1 VIDPAHSNLA
11 GGGLGPA
18 PCRVALASR
27 KPRSGGALLLAG
39 LALVLPAFLLSGSAL
54 AGTTGKLSGRVVD
67 AKKAPLP
74 GVTVLLVGQRLG
86 AFTDTDG
93 RYTILNVPAGTY
105 QVKFQLLGYRAVAV
119 TDVQVNADNTTV
131 ANISMEEAPVEMKEI
146 VVSGKSPVVDVRQ
159 TSTIATVNKEQIAT
173 LPVQELN
180 EIVNLQAGVVDGHFR
195 GGRLGEVQYQ
205 VDGISMN
212 NSYDNTASLRIDRS
226 LLEEVQVISGT
237 FDAEYG
243 QAMSGVVNAVLKRG
257 SKELHWDGEAY
268 SGGFVY
274 PGHAEERQL
283 VYNFRPTG
291 VRNFQFSL
299 TGPTPQKQT
308 LFLAN
313 VQRYYFDD
321 FVYGNRVFNTDGT
334 PGDNTEVPLGQ
345 TRQWSGVGKLSNTSI
360 KNVEMSYQAIFNTI
374 DGQRTDYL
382 FRYDPDGL
390 SKQHTYSIVHGLEWT
405 HTLNKKSF
413 YNFGVRQN
421 YFNYEDMAYT
431 DLYDP
436 RYDLAGPPRAVPQL
450 NGAYDKGVSLNRF
463 HQNTNAIIFK
473 GSLVTQITNDH
484 QVKAGAEFQWPRLE
498 FGNLGY
504 LIPTTIAGRETLQR
518 IDSDPAHQLPPL
530 SVYHPVQG
538 AAYAQEQTEWNDLNV
553 RVGLRLDYFDARS
566 TVPSELSNPGNTI
579 AGAPHSEPV
588 PTTKKV
594 TLSPRIG
601 VSYPVSPRASL
612 YFAYGHFY
620 QLPPLGTIFT
630 NADYSV
636 LANLSAGEDLASSKI
651 GTIGNPDI
659 KPERTIQY
667 QAGYKQAISENLGA
681 DLTVFYK
688 DIRDLLG
695 TEILSTYNDAE
706 YPRLAN
712 VDFGNVLGFTV
723 SFDLRP
729 KGLLG
734 GSVDYTFQ
742 MAEGNTSDPHE
753 TATRAEAGLD
763 ANPRLIPFNW
773 DQRHTLNLTGTLAQP
788 SNWSASAIFR
798 FASGQP
804 YTPEGEFSG
813 GTVENSGRKPNAYL
827 LDLRGEKSLR
837 ASGFHLSL
845 FGRIFNVFDT
855 RYFNG
860 FVYTD
865 TGSPYY
871 SLTTVPPDPTRYYA
885 PRRIEVGL
893 RASAL
898 H

>member
-1 VIDPAHSNLA
+1 MVLRRTTHA
-11 GGGLGPA
+11 GGGLRPA
-18 PCRVALASR
+18 PCRVSR
-27 KPRSGGALLLAG
+27 IDRAPRLGAIVLLAG
-39 LALVLPAFLLSGSAL
+39 VVFVLLGSPAL
-54 AGTTGKLSGRVVD
+54 AGTTGKLSGRVTD

-93 RYTILNVPAGTY
+93 RYSILNIPAGTY
-105 QVKFQLLGYRAVAV
+105 DVKFQILGYRPV
-119 TDVQVNADNTTV
+119 TVTGVQVNADNTTS
-131 ANISMEEAPVEMKEI
+131 ANLSMEEAPVEMKEI
-146 VVSGKSPVVDVRQ
+146 VVSGKSPVVDVHQ
-159 TSTIATVNKEQIAT
+159 TSTIATVNKEQIAA
-173 LPVQELN
+173 LPVQELS

-212 NSYDNTASLRIDRS
+212 NSYDNTASLKIDRS

-243 QAMSGVVNAVLKRG
+243 QAMSGVVNAILKRG
-257 SKELHWDGEAY
+257 SKSLHWDGEAF

-274 PGHAEERQL
+274 PGHAEERNL
-283 VYNFRPTG
+283 EYAFRPTG
-291 VRNFQFSL
+291 VRNFQLSL

-313 VQRYYFDD
+313 LQRYYFDD
-321 FVYGNRVFNTDGT
+321 FVYGNRVFNPDGT
-334 PGDNTEVPLGQ
+334 FGDDTEVPLGQ
-345 TRQWSGVGKLSNTSI
+345 TRQWSGVAKISNSSI
-360 KNVEMSYQAIFNTI
+360 HNVEASYQAIFNTI

-382 FRYDPDGL
+382 FRFDPDGL
-390 SKQHTYSIVHGLEWT
+390 SKQHTYSIVHGLDVT
-405 HTLNKKSF
+405 HTLSKKSF

-421 YFNYEDMAYT
+421 YFNYDDHVYEG
-431 DLYDP
+431 LYDP
-436 RYDLAGPPRAVPQL
+436 RYDAAGPPHGNPALATDNP
-450 NGAYDKGVSLNRF
+450 YDAGVSLNRF
-463 HQNTNAIIFK
+463 HQNTNSLIFK
-473 GSLVTQITNDH
+473 GSFVTQITNDH
-484 QVKAGAEFQWPRLE
+484 QVKAGGEFQFPRLE

-518 IDSDPAHQLPPL
+518 VESDPAKQLPGL
-530 SVYHPVQG
+530 AVYHPIQG
-538 AAYAQEQTEWNDLNV
+538 AAYAQEQTEWNDLNL

-566 TVPSELSNPGNTI
+566 SVPSNLSNPGNTI
-579 AGAPHSEPV
+579 EGAPPSHAV

-601 VSYPVSPRASL
+601 VSYPVNTRASL

-636 LANLSAGEDLASSKI
+636 LANISAGEDLATSKI

-659 KPERTIQY
+659 RPERTVQY
-667 QAGYKQAISENLGA
+667 QAGYKQAINENLGA
-681 DLTVFYK
+681 DVTVFYK

-742 MAEGNTSDPHE
+742 LAEGNTSDPHE

-773 DQRHTLNLTGTLAQP
+773 DQRHTLNLTGTLAKP
-788 SNWSASAIFR
+788 ANWSASAIFR
-798 FASGQP
+798 LASGQP
-804 YTPEGEFSG
+804 YTPAGEFSG
-813 GTVENSGRKPNAYL
+813 GTTENSGRKPNAYL
-827 LDLRGEKSLR
+827 LDLRGEKTLR
-837 ASGFHLSL
+837 ASGFNLGL

-860 FVYTD
+860 FVYDD
-865 TGSPYY
+865 TGSPFYT
-871 SLTTVPPDPTRYYA
+871 LNPNAPPDPTRYYS

-893 RASAL
+893 RAAAL
-898 H
+898 K